1 MSEPARLDVRIATD
15 PAEAW
20 LVQCQIVDWLKERQY
35 PAPDQF
41 GVRLSLEEGLMNAIK
56 HGNRGDLSK
65 SVRVFCEV
73 TDARTYIEI
82 HDQGVGFDPGGI
94 GKGLAADL
102 VAARLDAEGV
112 AGALVATA
120 LHDGRLDAAALRPLF
135 AKAAA

>member
-20 LVQCQIVDWLKERQY
+20 LVQSQIVDWLKERQY

-73 TDARTYIEI
+73 SDVKTYIEI
-82 HDQGVGFDPGGI
+82 HDQGMGFDPAAVPDPLAEENLEKASGR
-94 GKGLAADL
+94 GLLLMRQFMSL
-102 VAARLDAEGV
+102 VEFRDN
-112 AGALVATA
+112 
-120 LHDGRLDAAALRPLF
+120 GRLLVLEKQRSTE
-135 AKAAA
+135 

>member
-82 HDQGVGFDPGGI
+82 HDQGVGFDPAAVPDPLAEENLEKASGR
-94 GKGLAADL
+94 GLLLMRQFMSKVEFRD
-102 VAARLDAEGV
+102 
-112 AGALVATA
+112 
-120 LHDGRLDAAALRPLF
+120 HGRLLVLEKHRTPE
-135 AKAAA
+135 